1 MAENE
6 YAPEPPPDHVVA
18 AHVQPHSSHY
28 EVHFPSH
35 GSRQGDPNYADFNAY
50 HRRTKHDPEVY
61 QCAVGKRRGDFSDCT
76 LDLPLELHHTHIE
89 WALQNGVDLGM
100 LERQYPGV
108 SNREEVG
115 AWVESAENLEWLC
128 QFHHRGH
135 GGAHVASASDFE
147 GQHFIKGLIA

>member
-1 MAENE
+1 MAEH
-6 YAPEPPPDHVVA
+6 AHDVDHIVP
-18 AHVQPHSSHY
+18 AHDQAESHRY
-28 EVHFPSH
+28 TVHYLEH
-35 GSRQGDPNYADFNAY
+35 GSRPGDPHYRDFEAY
-50 HRRTKHDPEVY
+50 HRRTKHDPEIY
-61 QCAVGKRRGDFSDCT
+61 QCAVGKRRGDFADCT

-89 WALQNGVDLGM
+89 WALQNGVSLEM

-108 SNREEVG
+108 SSADEVG

-147 GQHFIKGLIA
+147 GQHFVKGLIS